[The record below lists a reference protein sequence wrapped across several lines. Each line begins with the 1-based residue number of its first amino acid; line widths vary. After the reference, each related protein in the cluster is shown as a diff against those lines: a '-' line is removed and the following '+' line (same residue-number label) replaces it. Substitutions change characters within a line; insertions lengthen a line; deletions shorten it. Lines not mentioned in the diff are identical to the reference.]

1 MMFLSCS
8 HNNQPYLVLSSKDLC
23 VYFFI
28 LRLTEALRLK
38 NVSKCNVRND
48 GMTHI
53 QDLNWCSILQNVL
66 NCVYF
71 IER

>member
-48 GMTHI
+48 GMTHTR
-53 QDLNWCSILQNVL
+53 LELVL
-66 NCVYF
+66 YTSKCVKLCIFY
-71 IER
+71 